1 MCWIAKTHRG
11 KIDCILNSISSSV
24 KLRVLFFT
32 PTFMIYHRALD
43 WYSREQRRVR
53 GQSGAEKS
61 RFAVNKVPSRRCV
74 RDSTL
79 NGSYTLRHSRCIRMP
94 WEFSFSSCAQ
104 IESYRVGSTILY
116 LWETESDKFKMTKY
130 ETFKSLQSGKRS
142 FNTYRV
148 RQIID
153 LCFLMR
159 LFKC

>member
-1 MCWIAKTHRG
+1 MCWIARTHQGKTDR
-11 KIDCILNSISSSV
+11 ILNSISSSV
-24 KLRVLFFT
+24 KSRVLFFI

-61 RFAVNKVPSRRCV
+61 RFAVNEVPSRRCA

-79 NGSYTLRHSRCIRMP
+79 NGSYALRHSRCIRMP
-94 WEFSFSSCAQ
+94 CEFSFSTCAQ

-116 LWETESDKFKMTKY
+116 LWEAESDKMIKY

-153 LCFLMR
+153 LMFSNAII
-159 LFKC
+159 